1 MEEIFGE
8 IEDEHDD
15 DSDQEEIVLEEGVF
29 VFSAKIEVDALNEKY
44 DLDIPEGDYETL
56 GGYIVANLEDIPKQ
70 GEAYVI
76 DQFEIKI
83 LEAKEQRIDKV
94 KLSFLE

>member
-1 MEEIFGE
+1 
-8 IEDEHDD
+8 
-15 DSDQEEIVLEEGVF
+15 
-29 VFSAKIEVDALNEKY
+29 
-44 DLDIPEGDYETL
+44 
-56 GGYIVANLEDIPKQ
+56 VANLEDIPKQ